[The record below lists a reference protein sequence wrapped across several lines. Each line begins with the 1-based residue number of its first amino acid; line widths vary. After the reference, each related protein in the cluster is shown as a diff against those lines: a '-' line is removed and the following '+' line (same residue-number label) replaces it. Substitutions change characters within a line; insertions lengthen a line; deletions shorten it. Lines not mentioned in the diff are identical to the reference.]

1 MTRKDKKLHKHEP
14 RKGLGQ
20 KEKKFLHLKEFSQGR
35 PNELSLNVLEQKAA
49 SLDEQPRKRKFWG
62 KWRQD
67 KGDPSPLSAAL
78 PSSRSGNDS
87 VSTKDTSV
95 AKSNKSTKLARH
107 RKNDSSTTFGS
118 KGSFLGE
125 DSQAEIVARQ
135 KRRKRYRR
143 FSLAVVILCC
153 AVFLGAGGYWF
164 YQEQQR
170 LNTSVGVLREACSLI
185 EGTDDVTVA
194 IDHYFQT
201 GFNDDTIHNANQLK
215 DSLPDVREDLESARV
230 YAKKAETEI
239 EGSQRD
245 KEAAEHT
252 LATISS
258 RETMLDAAESRLND
272 DIKAKQAI
280 DVITQAQS
288 AIEEGNTLLARS
300 AQVISDTTPEH
311 VAQST
316 EYTSSAKTKFEE
328 ARSFVEQAQEYYP
341 SADYATLLEYIGKK
355 TEAANEAISSNE
367 AILIQ
372 DKATAESHNDAYNAA
387 DSAATTLA
395 DSLPQNLT
403 DLVVSAY
410 AVSQETW
417 TQTYNNARADAATHD
432 AYLREYLGTNS

>member
-62 KWRQD
+62 KWHQD

-78 PSSRSGNDS
+78 PPSRSEGDS
-87 VSTKDTSV
+87 INSSESKLTG
-95 AKSNKSTKLARH
+95 AKSNKAARH
-107 RKNDSSTTFGS
+107 RKSDTSSAIAS

-125 DSQAEIVARQ
+125 DSRAEIAARQ

-153 AVFLGAGGYWF
+153 VAFLGSGGYWL

-170 LNTSVGVLREACSLI
+170 LSTSVGVLREACSLI
-185 EGTDDVTVA
+185 EGTDEVTVS
-194 IDHYFQT
+194 IDEYFQT
-201 GFNDDTIHNANQLK
+201 GFNDDTIDNANKLK
-215 DSLPDVREDLESARV
+215 NSLPDVREDLESARV
-230 YAKKAETEI
+230 YAKKAETEL

-252 LATISS
+252 LATIAS
-258 RETMLDAAESRLND
+258 RETMLDAAESRLD
-272 DIKAKQAI
+272 DDVKAKQAI
-280 DVITQAQS
+280 DVIKQAQS

-300 AQVISDTTPEH
+300 AQVISDTTEEH
-311 VAQST
+311 VAEST

-341 SADYATLLEYIGKK
+341 AADYATLLEYISKK
-355 TEAANEAISSNE
+355 AEAANEAITSNE

-395 DSLPQNLT
+395 ESLPQDLT

-410 AVSQETW
+410 ATSQESW
-417 TQTYNNARADAATHD
+417 MQTYNNARADAATHD